1 MENGPLHRRQFGIK
15 GERPMYQLIVEID
28 GKTKVLAK
36 SEDPR
41 ELELKKEAHIR
52 KGMQG
57 VVSIQEMEKNK

>member
-1 MENGPLHRRQFGIK
+1 
-15 GERPMYQLIVEID
+15 MYQLIVEID